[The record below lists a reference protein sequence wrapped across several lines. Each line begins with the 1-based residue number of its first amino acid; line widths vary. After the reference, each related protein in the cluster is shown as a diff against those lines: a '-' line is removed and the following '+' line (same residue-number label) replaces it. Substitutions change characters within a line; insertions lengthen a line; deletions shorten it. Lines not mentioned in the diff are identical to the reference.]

1 MPAEVHPGLAALSD
15 QLVLVAVLCYAVAMI
30 GYALD
35 LAFAR
40 TAEASPA
47 EAGAETRA
55 ETRAETEPALAAVG
69 GPADTG
75 KAAAAASGAAPED
88 VRDGIAAATA
98 TGEGTAGSETAT
110 GDAAAGFE
118 AASGADGAPS
128 GWVLRAGPA
137 AVVLSWLGFAL
148 NLGSLLT
155 RGLAADRW
163 PWGNMYEF
171 VVAMCLAA
179 MGAFLLM
186 QLRYPVR
193 FLGAFV
199 TAASALGLG
208 FAVHSLHV
216 DAAPAM
222 VALNSYWIAIHV
234 SAAIIAS
241 GLFIVA
247 GACGV
252 IFLIRH
258 EAADHLPSRQE
269 LERVAHRA
277 IVIGFPIWTFAV
289 VAGALWADKAWGRYW
304 GWDPKEIWAFITW
317 IVYAGYLHA
326 RATAGWKGRAAMIV
340 QLVAFACLL
349 FNLIGV
355 NIFIDGLHS
364 YAEVP

>member
-1 MPAEVHPGLAALSD
+1 M
-15 QLVLVAVLCYAVAMI
+15 
-30 GYALD
+30 
-35 LAFAR
+35 
-40 TAEASPA
+40 
-47 EAGAETRA
+47 
-55 ETRAETEPALAAVG
+55 
-69 GPADTG
+69 
-75 KAAAAASGAAPED
+75 
-88 VRDGIAAATA
+88 
-98 TGEGTAGSETAT
+98 
-110 GDAAAGFE
+110 
-118 AASGADGAPS
+118 
-128 GWVLRAGPA
+128 LRAGPA
-137 AVVLSWLGFAL
+137 AVALSWLGLVL
-148 NLGSLLT
+148 NAGALLT

-252 IFLIRH
+252 IFMIRH

-289 VAGALWADKAWGRYW
+289 IAGALWADKAWGRYW

-355 NIFIDGLHS
+355 NIFIGGLHS

>member
-1 MPAEVHPGLAALSD
+1 MPAEADPTLAALSD
-15 QLVLVAVLCYAVAMI
+15 QLILVAVLFYVVAML

-35 LAFAR
+35 LAFGR
-40 TAEASPA
+40 SSTRSSEAAAPA
-47 EAGAETRA
+47 EEAAAVPAGA
-55 ETRAETEPALAAVG
+55 ALATVG
-69 GPADTG
+69 GGVTTAPEKDGDA
-75 KAAAAASGAAPED
+75 GAA
-88 VRDGIAAATA
+88 V
-98 TGEGTAGSETAT
+98 T
-110 GDAAAGFE
+110 GDAGTGTDAPAG
-118 AASGADGAPS
+118 GRGPS
-128 GWVLRAGPA
+128 PWVLRAGPA
-137 AVVLSWLGFAL
+137 AVVLSWIGFAL

-155 RGLAADRW
+155 RGLAAGRW

-186 QLRYPVR
+186 QLRYPIR

-199 TAASALGLG
+199 SAAAALGLG

-216 DAAPAM
+216 ETGPAM

-252 IFLIRH
+252 IYLIRH
-258 EAADHLPSRQE
+258 DAAAHLPTREE

-289 VAGALWADKAWGRYW
+289 IAGALWADKAWGRYW
-304 GWDPKEIWAFITW
+304 GWDPKEVWAFITW
-317 IVYAGYLHA
+317 VVYAGYLHA
-326 RATAGWKGRAAMIV
+326 RATAGWKGKAAMAV
-340 QLVAFACLL
+340 QLVAFASLL

-355 NIFIDGLHS
+355 NIFFEGLHS
-364 YAEVP
+364 YAELPG

>member
-1 MPAEVHPGLAALSD
+1 MPAEVDPGLAALSD

-40 TAEASPA
+40 TVEVSPDGTGAEAAS
-47 EAGAETRA
+47 EA
-55 ETRAETEPALAAVG
+55 EPALAAVG
-69 GPADTG
+69 GPAGTG
-75 KAAAAASGAAPED
+75 EAATAASGAAPGD
-88 VRDGIAAATA
+88 VRDGAAV
-98 TGEGTAGSETAT
+98 ETAAGT
-110 GDAAAGFE
+110 GAGDAAAGSG
-118 AASGADGAPS
+118 AVSGADGAPS

-137 AVVLSWLGFAL
+137 AVALSWLGLVL
-148 NLGSLLT
+148 NAGALLT
-155 RGLAADRW
+155 RGLAAGRW

-258 EAADHLPSRQE
+258 DAADHLPSRQE

-289 VAGALWADKAWGRYW
+289 IAGALWADKAWGRYW

-355 NIFIDGLHS
+355 NIFIGGLHS

>member
-47 EAGAETRA
+47 EAGAEA
-55 ETRAETEPALAAVG
+55 EPALAAVG
-69 GPADTG
+69 GPADAG
-75 KAAAAASGAAPED
+75 EAAAAASEAASGAAPED
-88 VRDGIAAATA
+88 VRDGAAAATA
-98 TGEGTAGSETAT
+98 AGDGTAAGTAT
-110 GDAAAGFE
+110 RDAAAGSG
-118 AASGADGAPS
+118 AASGADGVPS

-137 AVVLSWLGFAL
+137 AVALSWLGFAL

-155 RGLAADRW
+155 RGLAAGRW

-186 QLRYPVR
+186 QLRHPVR

-199 TAASALGLG
+199 SAAVALGLG
-208 FAVHSLHV
+208 YAVHSLHV

-258 EAADHLPSRQE
+258 DAADHLPSRQE

-355 NIFIDGLHS
+355 NIFIGGLHS

>member
-1 MPAEVHPGLAALSD
+1 MPAEVDPGLAALSD
-15 QLVLVAVLCYAVAMI
+15 QLILVTVVLYAIAMI

-35 LAFAR
+35 LAFGR
-40 TAEASPA
+40 TRSGSPA
-47 EAGAETRA
+47 KAAA
-55 ETRAETEPALAAVG
+55 EPALAAVG
-69 GPADTG
+69 AGTAASAEAG
-75 KAAAAASGAAPED
+75 AAAAPGGSGSGTPAEAAG
-88 VRDGIAAATA
+88 DGGAEKAPPSWVMRAGTAAT
-98 TGEGTAGSETAT
+98 
-110 GDAAAGFE
+110 
-118 AASGADGAPS
+118 
-128 GWVLRAGPA
+128 VLA
-137 AVVLSWLGFAL
+137 WLGFAV
-148 NLGSLLT
+148 NLGSVLT
-155 RGLAADRW
+155 RGLATGRW

-199 TAASALGLG
+199 SAAAGLG
-208 FAVHSLHV
+208 IGYAVHSLHV
-216 DAAPAM
+216 AAGPAM

-252 IFLIRH
+252 IYLIRH
-258 EAADHLPSRQE
+258 DAADHLPTRQE

-289 VAGALWADKAWGRYW
+289 IAGALWADKAWGRYW

-326 RATAGWKGRAAMIV
+326 RATAGWKGRAATAV
-340 QLVAFACLL
+340 QLVAFASLL

-355 NIFIDGLHS
+355 NIFFEGLHS
-364 YAEVP
+364 YAELPD